1 IVKIV
6 SSVKT
11 AISYFQQQ
19 PTPDLIF
26 SDIQLGDG
34 LSFEIFKQVRI
45 SCPIIFCTAY
55 DEHALAA
62 FETNGIHYILKPFDT
77 GKVSE
82 AIEKFKKL
90 KASFKV
96 EEDS

>member
-1 IVKIV
+1 MNIVIIEDESLTAEDLRDTIMEVAHEATIVKIV

-11 AISYFQQQ
+11 AINYFQQQ

-45 SCPIIFCTAY
+45 SCPIIFCTVRMFTPSSSKWVA
-55 DEHALAA
+55 
-62 FETNGIHYILKPFDT
+62 
-77 GKVSE
+77 
-82 AIEKFKKL
+82 
-90 KASFKV
+90 
-96 EEDS
+96 